1 MVAASRAATISGRV
15 PHSTATRSPATAPSA
30 ASCAAIA
37 SRARAIASSS
47 SAIGCTF
54 LVVSVLRPAIIPRRR
69 DGLYWP
75 AMAGERPSQK
85 YHLGGRIGG
94 GGMAE
99 VFEATLVGA
108 EGFLRPVAVKRI
120 QPSLS
125 SDAMFGQMFVN
136 EARIASLLHHANI
149 AAVLDFDRDEEGRY
163 FLVMELIRGVDLR
176 RLADTGRLPIAI
188 AVHIAGEML
197 RGLDYAHE
205 LEQDG
210 RRLGI
215 VHRDISP
222 HNVMV
227 SWDGSI
233 KLVDFGIAK
242 AMAATG
248 ISRAG
253 TIKGKVA
260 YMSPEQA
267 HAMELDGRTD
277 VFAVGVVLHELL
289 VGERLFRGNTEPE
302 ILARLLNQPIPRPTE
317 LAPEVPADLD
327 HVVMKLLE
335 RDRDARYLT
344 AHAALEALLATSVSS
359 PRAGLELEQLMG
371 ERFPGE
377 APRRRGAAELMNPA
391 AMAPTLPAARAVG
404 QTLPAGPAGMAARAA
419 PMFTPTGPAAAGVTP
434 AAFGERAFSP
444 VPPAARR
451 RSRGLPWRAGAVL
464 ALVAAAA
471 TTAALMIRERSTGT
485 VAASVASAD
494 AGVKADPPRELATEK
509 PPADAG
515 RRRSRRRS
523 RRRRS
528 QRAPPMPR
536 PPRRR
541 PRRLPPRRLPRP
553 TSAASAAR
561 SRAAANRAAASRAAA
576 SRAFSTSPSIP
587 GPASPLTASRTDRR
601 RRRSRCRPDPI
612 AWSCATSSSTR
623 SRP

>member
-1 MVAASRAATISGRV
+1 
-15 PHSTATRSPATAPSA
+15 
-30 ASCAAIA
+30 
-37 SRARAIASSS
+37 
-47 SAIGCTF
+47 
-54 LVVSVLRPAIIPRRR
+54 
-69 DGLYWP
+69 
-75 AMAGERPSQK
+75 MAGERPSQK

-125 SDAMFGQMFVN
+125 SDAIFGQMFVN
-136 EARIASLLHHANI
+136 EARIASFLHHANI

-176 RLADTGRLPIAI
+176 RLADTGRLPIGI
-188 AVHIAGEML
+188 SVHIAAEML

-227 SWDGSI
+227 SWDGSV

-248 ISRAG
+248 ISRSG

-317 LAPEVPADLD
+317 LAPDVPPDVD
-327 HVVMKLLE
+327 RVVMKLLE

-344 AHAALEALLATSVSS
+344 AHSALEALLATSVSS
-359 PRAGLELEQLMG
+359 PRAGLELEQLLG

-377 APRRRGAAELMNPA
+377 APRRRVAGVELNPA
-391 AMAPTLPAARAVG
+391 AIAPTLPGRAG
-404 QTLPAGPAGMAARAA
+404 QTLPAGPAGLRAA
-419 PMFTPTGPAAAGVTP
+419 PREVFTPTGPAIASDTP
-434 AAFGERAFSP
+434 SVFGERAFSP
-444 VPPAARR
+444 VPVPPPRK
-451 RSRGLPWRAGAVL
+451 SRGLPWRAGAVL

-471 TTAALMIRERSTGT
+471 TTAALMIRERSAGT

-494 AGVKADPPRELATEK
+494 AGAVSADQ
-509 PPADAG
+509 PPAPVETPAQPPEEPAETPPVAATADAAPVENPPTEG
-515 RRRSRRRS
+515 RLTDTPPAADDRSSRSSRSSRSAKPRRESRHRE
-523 RRRRS
+523 S
-528 QRAPPMPR
+528 QRGEPGYLDVAVDPWASVTVDGKSYGQTPKKIS
-536 PPRRR
+536 
-541 PRRLPPRRLPRP
+541 LPPGSHRVVLRNIELDKLE
-553 TSAASAAR
+553 TVTVKIR
-561 SRAAANRAAASRAAA
+561 S
-576 SRAFSTSPSIP
+576 
-587 GPASPLTASRTDRR
+587 GE
-601 RRRSRCRPDPI
+601 
-612 AWSCATSSSTR
+612 TR
-623 SRP
+623 SLDFNWR

>member
-1 MVAASRAATISGRV
+1 
-15 PHSTATRSPATAPSA
+15 
-30 ASCAAIA
+30 
-37 SRARAIASSS
+37 
-47 SAIGCTF
+47 
-54 LVVSVLRPAIIPRRR
+54 
-69 DGLYWP
+69 
-75 AMAGERPSQK
+75 MAGERPSQK

-99 VFEATLVGA
+99 VFEATLIGA

-125 SDAMFGQMFVN
+125 SDAIFGQMFVN
-136 EARIASLLHHANI
+136 EARIASFLHHANI

-188 AVHIAGEML
+188 SVHIAAEML

-227 SWDGSI
+227 SWDGSV

-317 LAPEVPADLD
+317 LAPDVPADLD

-335 RDRDARYLT
+335 RDRDARYLS

-359 PRAGLELEQLMG
+359 PRAGLELEQLLG

-377 APRRRGAAELMNPA
+377 APRRRAAAVDVIPA
-391 AMAPTLPAARAVG
+391 AIAPTLPAHPVG
-404 QTLPAGPAGMAARAA
+404 QTLPAGPAGMAAARAA
-419 PMFTPTGPAAAGVTP
+419 PLAMFTPTGPAAAGATP
-434 AAFGERAFSP
+434 AAFGDRAFSP
-444 VPPAARR
+444 VPLPARR
-451 RSRGLPWRAGAVL
+451 SSRGLPWRAGAVL
-464 ALVAAAA
+464 ALVAAGA
-471 TTAALMIRERSTGT
+471 TTTALMIRERSAGT
-485 VAASVASAD
+485 VAASAASGDAGAASAD
-494 AGVKADPPRELATEK
+494 ERPPRPARTPEETPAKTPAEA
-509 PPADAG
+509 PVAPGPADAG
-515 RRRSRRRS
+515 STEAPGEELLAEDRPAAVLEDHGERKPRGRESRRRES
-523 RRRRS
+523 RRAEPGYLDVAVDPWAS
-528 QRAPPMPR
+528 LTVDGKSYGQTPKKIA
-536 PPRRR
+536 
-541 PRRLPPRRLPRP
+541 LPPGSHRVVLRNIELDKVE
-553 TSAASAAR
+553 TMTVKIR
-561 SRAAANRAAASRAAA
+561 S
-576 SRAFSTSPSIP
+576 
-587 GPASPLTASRTDRR
+587 GE
-601 RRRSRCRPDPI
+601 
-612 AWSCATSSSTR
+612 TSSLDFNWR
-623 SRP
+623 